1 MARIAKSA
9 INDLR
14 EQGIKVGLFR
24 PITVWPFPYA
34 QLADAVKGAKA
45 ILDVEVNEGQM
56 MEDVRLAVNGALPVD
71 YFGYCGSQMPTTEEI
86 KAKILNMK
94 EGI

>member
-1 MARIAKSA
+1 
-9 INDLR
+9 
-14 EQGIKVGLFR
+14 
-24 PITVWPFPYA
+24 
-34 QLADAVKGAKA
+34 
-45 ILDVEVNEGQM
+45 M